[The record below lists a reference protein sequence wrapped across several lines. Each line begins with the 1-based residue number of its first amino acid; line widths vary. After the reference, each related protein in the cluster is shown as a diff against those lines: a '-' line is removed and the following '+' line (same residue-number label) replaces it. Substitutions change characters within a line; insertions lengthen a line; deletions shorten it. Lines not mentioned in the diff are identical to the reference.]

1 MKLMALE
8 LDNKD
13 IMMIPSLLLC
23 KRDDFKNQLL
33 DCRTQKQI
41 PEEAFPWKFL

>member
-1 MKLMALE
+1 MTLMALE

-23 KRDDFKNQLL
+23 KRDDFKNHLL
-33 DCRTQKQI
+33 DFRTQKQI
-41 PEEAFPWKFL
+41 PETAFPWKFL